1 MRIARPGRVP
11 WGDPNDMSL
20 ARDDV
25 YEVLSNRRRRFVIHY
40 LRGNGPRAT
49 LGTLA
54 EHVAAWENGIDV
66 AAVGSA
72 ARKNVYTSLQQFH
85 LPKMEDLN
93 LVHFD
98 RRAGEVELTEEADDV
113 DVYLE
118 VVEGHDVPWSLY
130 YLGVGGLTGAV
141 TLGHALGLPLL
152 AGMTDVGCAVF
163 TVTAIAAMALIHTYY
178 TREMRLGTDG
188 PPPETDG

>member
-1 MRIARPGRVP
+1 MG
-11 WGDPNDMSL
+11 GTSNGTSL

-40 LRGNGPRAT
+40 LQRNGPRAA

-66 AAVGSA
+66 AAVGSD

-93 LVHFD
+93 LVIFD
-98 RRAGEVELTEEADDV
+98 QRAGEVELTDDADDV
-113 DVYLE
+113 DLYLE
-118 VVEGHDVPWSLY
+118 VVQGHDVPWSLY
-130 YLGVGGLTGAV
+130 YLGVGTLTGVV
-141 TLGHALGLPLL
+141 TLGHALDLPVL
-152 AGMTDVGCAVF
+152 AGIGDASLAMF
-163 TVTAIAAMALIHTYY
+163 TIVAIATLALVHTYY
-178 TREMRLGTDG
+178 TRGMRLGSEG
-188 PPPETDG
+188 PPPEVEG

>member
-1 MRIARPGRVP
+1 MGGTPSGT
-11 WGDPNDMSL
+11 SL
-20 ARDDV
+20 ARDDI

-40 LRGNGPRAT
+40 LQRNGPRAA

-66 AAVGSA
+66 AAVGSD

-93 LVHFD
+93 LVIFD
-98 RRAGEVELTEEADDV
+98 QRAGEVELADDADDV
-113 DVYLE
+113 DLYLE
-118 VVEGHDVPWSLY
+118 VVQGYDVPWSLY

-141 TLGHALGLPLL
+141 TLGHALGLPVL
-152 AGMTDVGCAVF
+152 AGVTDVAWAAF
-163 TVTAIAAMALIHTYY
+163 TVVAIATLALVHTYY
-178 TREMRLGTDG
+178 TRGMRLGSEG
-188 PPPETDG
+188 SPPEVDR

>member
-1 MRIARPGRVP
+1 
-11 WGDPNDMSL
+11 L

-25 YEVLSNRRRRFVIHY
+25 YEVLSNRRRRFTLHY
-40 LRGNGPRAT
+40 LRGNGAQAA

-85 LPKMEDLN
+85 LPKMEELN
-93 LVHFD
+93 LVRFD
-98 RRAGEVELTEEADDV
+98 RRAGEVELTDAADDV
-113 DVYLE
+113 DVYME
-118 VVEGHDVPWSLY
+118 VVEGHDHPWSHY
-130 YLGVGGLTGAV
+130 YLGVGGLSGTV
-141 TLGHALGLPLL
+141 SLGHALDLPVL

-163 TVTAIAAMALIHTYY
+163 TVTAITAMAAIHTYY
-178 TREMRLGTDG
+178 TRGMRLGSEG
-188 PPPETDG
+188 PPPEADR